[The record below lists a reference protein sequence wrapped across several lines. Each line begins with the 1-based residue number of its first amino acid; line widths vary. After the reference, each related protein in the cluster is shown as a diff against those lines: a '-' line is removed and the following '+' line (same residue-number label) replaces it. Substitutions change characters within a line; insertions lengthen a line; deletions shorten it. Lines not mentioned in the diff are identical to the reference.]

1 MSPLS
6 NTEKFAA
13 AVAACA
19 VAVVVLDATW
29 NLGIPP
35 RYADFVVGR
44 ITWDAGSKLQDLI
57 SLPSFVLALFLAFLF
72 LSHALIQ
79 VRNRFGADRS
89 ARASNQLLW
98 WSAPGA
104 AVVFNFMP
112 GVAFDAALLALSASA
127 VLFMGIA
134 AIANTQRAA
143 EFDPE
148 RCGLFMLAI
157 LLLALIPLETALVLG
172 RAAPGRVGEVD
183 AAAIVPASYALFSVG
198 MLGGVYLVARWPEK
212 LFRILPTALMIGQI
226 GACAYYLTL
235 FPAQLLLPSGEITRY
250 DTSIWLKVLIGGL
263 IAWSVFDVIMRYRK
277 HAASEDWS
285 RLLAPVALF
294 ALLLALKVGNTRAP
308 MINPDDYHFGENLLG
323 WWLYLKGA
331 IPYVDYFPAK
341 GFTDNDLAGLS
352 AALFYDGSAGSLLE
366 AARLVHAILALIAF
380 LAIIRLSGSLP
391 LAIVCIF
398 FLRGRLAWFVLAAV
412 LFVWLARALRAEPA
426 KWLAVWVATA
436 PLIILAVP
444 PQGTVLVAASG
455 ILVLRAAWAV
465 LRSGGRKD
473 WSIVGLSLLILACL
487 AFFTPLGMMLLG
499 AVRYVVENGAI
510 NQVAYGMVWKAH
522 WGGNR
527 WPGLSG
533 DVVRMSWIAIPIACL
548 MMIHANRGEWRRATS
563 EIYPALV
570 ILIFCLLM
578 VPYSMGRLEEAHI
591 SRAGL
596 LAILGW
602 TVLLPMLLW
611 PILKPQ
617 SKAPFALLIVCMS
630 ALLNY
635 GVVSSSGLLKSIAN
649 RVKAP
654 TLTDSQSAGLG
665 NIGRSHVQK
674 EHWDRLNRLGALM
687 DSKLG
692 PEETYLDLTNR
703 NAQYFYLNRRP
714 PVAVTAPYNMVGEA
728 QQRRALETL
737 AANPPPLALLEGQ
750 NINHDG
756 GGLALR
762 THLLYRFVID
772 NYIPKFENG
781 FIIGYRSRDVVD
793 SRPSEIEVAVKAI
806 TDKNW
811 QHGLYR
817 NEAAFVVD
825 DLVALSFI
833 KPGDRIR
840 VGADEVRRVLRV
852 SKEGASVWLDGASL
866 VGAPGSPP
874 RSMHLLAGEQ
884 RNKEYRMALL
894 QRAFSAPE
902 LGKVPVAWGRS
913 EPALADR
920 MTLVKEIE
928 ASALS
933 PHQFAFED
941 GGYRIQGNDPQ
952 IIVDLSGAAI
962 SGREAG
968 LLKFDFE
975 CLDRKTQPRIEVYW
989 WGDERERA
997 YPSASLRFTA
1007 DDGTL
1012 IVPLDAFPSWL
1023 LLRHVKG
1030 VRIDL
1035 DNAGACRAIRV
1046 EKLGLYQR
1054 RL

>member
-1 MSPLS
+1 MSQLS
-6 NTEKFAA
+6 YTERFAA
-13 AVAACA
+13 VVGACSI
-19 VAVVVLDATW
+19 AVVVLDATW
-29 NLGIPP
+29 NLKFAP

-44 ITWDAGSKLQDLI
+44 ITWDAGTKFQDLV
-57 SLPSFVLALFLAFLF
+57 SLPSFILALFLAFLF
-72 LSHALIQ
+72 LSHALVQ
-79 VRNRFGADRS
+79 VRDRIGADCS
-89 ARASNQLLW
+89 AGVASQLLW
-98 WSAPGA
+98 WSVPSA

-112 GVAFDAALLALSASA
+112 GVAFDMLALAVSASA
-127 VLFMGIA
+127 VLCTGIA
-134 AIANTQRAA
+134 AIANARRAA
-143 EFDPE
+143 EFDHG
-148 RCGLFMLAI
+148 RHGLYVLTVI
-157 LLLALIPLETALVLG
+157 LLSLLPLEMALVLG
-172 RAAPGRVGEVD
+172 RAAPGHVGEID
-183 AAAIVPASYALFSVG
+183 AAALMPTTYALFGVG
-198 MLGGVYLVARWPEK
+198 MLGGCCLAARWPTK
-212 LFRILPTALMIGQI
+212 LFRILPAALLIGQM
-226 GACAYYLTL
+226 GACAYFLTL

-352 AALFYDGSAGSLLE
+352 AALFYDGSAGSMLE
-366 AARLVHAILALIAF
+366 AARLVHAVLALIAF
-380 LAIIRLSGSLP
+380 LSIFRLSGKLP
-391 LAIVCIF
+391 LAFVCIF

-412 LFVWLARALRAEPA
+412 LCVWLARSLRAEPA

-487 AFFTPLGMMLLG
+487 AFFTPLGMMLHG

-510 NQVAYGMVWKAH
+510 NQVAYGMVWKAN

-533 DVVRMSWIAIPIACL
+533 DVVRMSWIAIPIVCL
-548 MMIHANRGEWRRATS
+548 AMIYANRGDWRRATS
-563 EIYPALV
+563 DIYPALV
-570 ILIFCLLM
+570 ILIFSLLLI
-578 VPYSMGRLEEAHI
+578 PYSMGRVESAGLA
-591 SRAGL
+591 RAGL
-596 LAILGW
+596 LAIFGW
-602 TVLLPMLLW
+602 TALLPMLLW
-611 PILKPQ
+611 PTLKPQ
-617 SKAPFALLIVCMS
+617 SKAPFAFLIVCMS

-635 GVVSSSGLLKSIAN
+635 GVVSSSSLVKSIAN

-674 EHWDRLNRLGALM
+674 EQWDRLTRLRALM
-687 DSKLG
+687 DSRLS

-728 QQRRALETL
+728 QQRRELATL

-762 THLLYRFVID
+762 AHLLYRFVID

-781 FIIGYRSRDVVD
+781 FIIGYRNKDVGESR
-793 SRPSEIEVAVKAI
+793 SFEIEVAVKAI

-811 QHGLYR
+811 NQGLHR
-817 NEAAFVVD
+817 SEAAFVVD

-833 KPGDRIR
+833 KPGDKIR
-840 VGADEVRRVLRV
+840 VGADELRRVSSV
-852 SKEGASVWLDGASL
+852 SNEGASVWLDGAPL
-866 VGAPGSPP
+866 VGPPGSPP
-874 RSMHLLAGEQ
+874 MSMHLLAGEQ
-884 RNKEYRMALL
+884 RNREYRMALL
-894 QRAFSAPE
+894 QRAFSAPD

-913 EPALADR
+913 ESSLTDR
-920 MTLVKEIE
+920 MTLVKEVE
-928 ASALS
+928 ATALS
-933 PHQFAFED
+933 QHQLAVED
-941 GGYRIQGNDPQ
+941 GVYRILGEDPQ
-952 IIVDLSGAAI
+952 ILADLSGMAI

-968 LLKFDFE
+968 ILKFEFN
-975 CLDRKTQPRIEVYW
+975 CLDRKAQPQIEVFW
-989 WGDERERA
+989 WGDGRERA
-997 YPSASLRFTA
+997 YPGASLRFTA
-1007 DDGTL
+1007 DDGVL
-1012 IVPLDAFPSWL
+1012 IVPLDAFPAWL
-1023 LLRHVKG
+1023 LLQKVKG

-1035 DNAGACRAIRV
+1035 DNAGACRAIKV